1 MPFGMGVIEPVELTL
16 YVDDWART
24 LRKWSALLGADAA
37 VRDFTDDGRK
47 RARFASRSFVTFDL
61 VEAGLDVAI
70 GDARLTLL
78 SPDLDTSVA
87 AVRKAGAQVDV
98 DPKSGAARIPAAAA
112 SGVEVVLTKH
122 RPRAVGQ
129 PIMPLPYVVDI
140 SVDDIE
146 ASTPIWDALMG
157 IAGTSTSIE
166 TDSARQFEMR
176 HYVCAGEAHALG
188 LMRIPP
194 KLHIKRDSLG
204 SSHRWIMREHGEGV
218 LCVGFLL
225 KDNLD
230 RHVEAIPQPYRDLLL
245 FEEPRSYQMGRN
257 NLTHAEDT
265 GGISVVIAQHY
276 EGWSGDPREARANPA
291 K

>member
-1 MPFGMGVIEPVELTL
+1 MPIGMGVVEPVGLTL

-24 LRKWSALLGADAA
+24 VRKWSALLGAEAT
-37 VRDFTDDGRK
+37 VRDFADDGRK

-78 SPDLDTSVA
+78 CPDVAASVA
-87 AVRKAGAQVDV
+87 AVRKTGASVEVDKKTG
-98 DPKSGAARIPAAAA
+98 DARIPAATA
-112 SGVEVVLTKH
+112 SGVEVILAAN
-122 RPRAVGQ
+122 RPPAVGQ

-140 SVDDIE
+140 SVDDID
-146 ASTPIWDALMG
+146 AATPIWDAIMG
-157 IAGTSTSIE
+157 LGGTSTSIE

-188 LMRIPP
+188 LMRIP
-194 KLHIKRDSLG
+194 KQLHIKRDSLG
-204 SSHRWIMREHGEGV
+204 ASHRWIMREHGAGV

-230 RHVEAIPQPYRDLLL
+230 RHIEAIPAPYRDLLL

-265 GGISVVIAQHY
+265 GGFSVVIAQHY
-276 EGWSGDPREARANPA
+276 EGWSGDPREARAKPA

>member
-1 MPFGMGVIEPVELTL
+1 MPIGMGVVEPVALTL

-24 LRKWSALLGADAA
+24 VRKWSALLGAEAT
-37 VRDFTDDGRK
+37 VRDFTDSGRK

-61 VEAGLDVAI
+61 VEAGLDIAI
-70 GDARLTLL
+70 GDATLTLL
-78 SPDLDTSVA
+78 SPDVDAAVA
-87 AVRKAGAQVDV
+87 AIRKTGAKVDV
-98 DPKSGAARIPAAAA
+98 DSKSGDARVAAQAA
-112 SGVEVVLTKH
+112 SGVEIVLTRT

-140 SVDDIE
+140 SVGDIE
-146 ASTPIWDALMG
+146 KSTPTWDAIMG

-166 TDSARQFEMR
+166 TDSARQFRMR

-188 LMRIPP
+188 LMEIPP
-194 KLHIKRDSLG
+194 GLHIKRDSLG
-204 SSHRWIMREHGEGV
+204 ASHRWIMREHGEGV

-230 RHVEAIPQPYRDLLL
+230 RHVEAIPERYRDLLL

-265 GGISVVIAQHY
+265 GGVSVVLAQHY

>member
-1 MPFGMGVIEPVELTL
+1 MPIGMGVVEPVALTL

-24 LRKWSALLGADAA
+24 VRKWSALLGAEAT
-37 VRDFTDDGRK
+37 VRDFTDAGRK
-47 RARFASRSFVTFDL
+47 RARFASRSFATFDL
-61 VEAGLDVAI
+61 VEAGLEVAI
-70 GDARLTLL
+70 GDASLTVLC
-78 SPDLDTSVA
+78 PDIDAAVA
-87 AVRKAGAQVDV
+87 AARKTGAKVEVDA
-98 DPKSGAARIPAAAA
+98 KTGAASIPAATAT
-112 SGVEVVLTKH
+112 GVEVILTRQ
-122 RPRAVGQ
+122 RPRPVGQ
-129 PIMPLPYVVDI
+129 AIMPLPYVVDI
-140 SVDDIE
+140 SVKSIE
-146 ASTPIWDALMG
+146 ESTPIWDAIMG

-166 TDSARQFEMR
+166 TDSARQFKMR

-188 LMRIPP
+188 LMEIPP
-194 KLHIKRDSLG
+194 GLHIKRDSLG
-204 SSHRWIMREHGEGV
+204 ASHRWIMREHGEGV

-230 RHVEAIPQPYRDLLL
+230 RHIEAIPERYRDLLL

-265 GGISVVIAQHY
+265 GGVSVVLAQHY

>member
-1 MPFGMGVIEPVELTL
+1 MPFGMGVIEPVGLTL
-16 YVDDWART
+16 FVDDWART
-24 LRKWSALLGADAA
+24 VRKWSALLGAEAT

-70 GDARLTLL
+70 GDAQLTLL
-78 SPDLDTSVA
+78 SPDIDAAVT
-87 AVRKAGAQVDV
+87 AVRKAGAKIDV
-98 DPKSGAARIPAAAA
+98 DTKNGTARIPAAAA
-112 SGVEVVLTKH
+112 SGVEVILTRQ

-140 SVDDIE
+140 SVVDIE
-146 ASTPIWDALMG
+146 KSTPIWDAIMG

-166 TDSARQFEMR
+166 TDSARQFKMR

-188 LMRIPP
+188 LMEVPAG
-194 KLHIKRDSLG
+194 LHIKRDSLG
-204 SSHRWIMREHGEGV
+204 ASHRWILRQHGEGV

-230 RHVEAIPQPYRDLLL
+230 RHIEAIEPRHRDLLL

-257 NLTHAEDT
+257 NLTHAKDT
-265 GGISVVIAQHY
+265 GGFSVVVAQHY

>member
-1 MPFGMGVIEPVELTL
+1 MPIGMGVVEPVALTL

-24 LRKWSALLGADAA
+24 VRQWSALLGAEAT
-37 VRDFTDDGRK
+37 VRDFRDDGRK

-70 GDARLTLL
+70 GDSQLTLCC
-78 SPDLDTSVA
+78 PDLDASIA
-87 AVRKAGAQVDV
+87 AVRTAGAMID
-98 DPKSGAARIPAAAA
+98 DAGSGSARVPAAAA
-112 SGVEVVLTKH
+112 SGVEVILTSQ
-122 RPRAVGQ
+122 RPRPVGQ
-129 PIMPLPYVVDI
+129 AIMPLPYVVDI
-140 SVDDIE
+140 SVADIE
-146 ASTPIWDALMG
+146 RSTPIWDALMG

-166 TDSARQFEMR
+166 TDSARQFKMR

-188 LMRIPP
+188 LMEIPSG
-194 KLHIKRDSLG
+194 LHIKRDSLG
-204 SSHRWIMREHGEGV
+204 ASHRWIMREHGEGV

-230 RHVEAIPQPYRDLLL
+230 RHIEAIPQPARDLLL

-265 GGISVVIAQHY
+265 GGFSVVLAQHY
-276 EGWSGDPREARANPA
+276 EGWSGDPREARAKPA

>member
-1 MPFGMGVIEPVELTL
+1 MPFGMGMIEPVGLTL
-16 YVDDWART
+16 FVDDWART
-24 LRKWSALLGADAA
+24 TRKWSALLGADAT

-70 GDARLTLL
+70 GDAQLTLL
-78 SPDLDTSVA
+78 SPDLDVSVA
-87 AVRKAGAQVDV
+87 AVRKAGAKVGVDT
-98 DPKSGAARIPAAAA
+98 SGGSARIPAAAA
-112 SGVEVVLTKH
+112 SGVEVVLTKN

-129 PIMPLPYVVDI
+129 PIMPLPYVLDI

-146 ASTPIWDALMG
+146 AATPIWDALMG
-157 IAGTSTSIE
+157 IEGTSTSIE
-166 TDSARQFEMR
+166 TDSARQFQMR
-176 HYVCAGEAHALG
+176 HYVCAGEAHAVG
-188 LMRIPP
+188 LMQIPRG
-194 KLHIKRDSLG
+194 LHIKRDSLG
-204 SSHRWIMREHGEGV
+204 SSHRWIMDRHGEGV

-230 RHVEAIPQPYRDLLL
+230 RHIEAIPPSYRDLLL

-257 NLTHAEDT
+257 NLTHAADT
-265 GGISVVIAQHY
+265 GGFSVVVAQHY

>member
-1 MPFGMGVIEPVELTL
+1 MPFGMGVVEPVGLTL
-16 YVDDWART
+16 FVDDWART
-24 LRKWSALLGADAA
+24 VRKWSALLGAEAT

-61 VEAGLDVAI
+61 VEAGLEIAI
-70 GDARLTLL
+70 GDAQLTLL
-78 SPDLDTSVA
+78 SPDIDAAVT
-87 AVRKAGAQVDV
+87 AVRKAGAKIDI
-98 DPKSGAARIPAAAA
+98 DTKNGTARIPAAAA
-112 SGVEVVLTKH
+112 SGVEVILTRQ

-140 SVDDIE
+140 SVVDIE
-146 ASTPIWDALMG
+146 KSTPIWDAIMG

-166 TDSARQFEMR
+166 TDSARQFKMR

-188 LMRIPP
+188 LMEIPAG
-194 KLHIKRDSLG
+194 LHIKRDSLG
-204 SSHRWIMREHGEGV
+204 ASHRWILRQHGEGL

-230 RHVEAIPQPYRDLLL
+230 RHIEAIEPRHRDLLL

-265 GGISVVIAQHY
+265 GGFSVVVAQHY